1 MRKAVRIVRRNK
13 LMKPSLQPG
22 IRHTLKYTVP
32 ELKTVPHIYAEAADF
47 QDMPKVFATG
57 YMVALCEWACV
68 DLLKPHLEAP
78 LSQSVGTHV
87 NLSHTAAT
95 PPGLTV
101 TVEARLEKID
111 GRKLTFSV
119 SAHDGVDAITSGTHE
134 RFVIDPVKFNQKL
147 AAKAASAPVNTAR
160 S

>member
-1 MRKAVRIVRRNK
+1 
-13 LMKPSLQPG
+13 MKPSLQPG
-22 IRHTLKYTVP
+22 LRHTLKYTVP
-32 ELKTVPHIYAEAADF
+32 ESKTVPHIYREATDF

-68 DLLKPHLEAP
+68 DLLKTHLEPP
-78 LSQSVGTHV
+78 LDQSVGIQV

-95 PPGLTV
+95 PAGFTV
-101 TVEARLEKID
+101 TVDATLEKIE

-147 AAKAASAPVNTAR
+147 ADKALKAGAGR